1 MSLFLIVSV
10 AALILCAAVL
20 IISYI
25 CFRIGFYAAP
35 RKDNGGEIEL
45 PVGEI
50 YEPFWPAMRKWAE
63 ETRALPQE
71 EVSITSFDGLKLYGK
86 YYEYAPGAPIELMF
100 HGYRGAAER
109 DLAGGVQRCFKV
121 GRSALIVDQRCAGKS
136 EGSVITFGVNEHR
149 DCLAWVDFM
158 LKKFGPDVKIIL
170 TGISMG
176 ASTVLIAG
184 GQKLPD
190 NVIGILADCG
200 FTSAKEIVMTVI
212 KQFLKPECQRK
223 TADLQLYFCL
233 PVLHRYLTGSIL
245 GLNRTGKTQTHHA
258 SLHRPHQIIRTAVI
272 TDILIRLHPLFRLGA
287 QGFCHLFLPVN
298 KHLVQIT
305 GNFLELL
312 ILQQTSDKFF
322 LGILFVFPFHH
333 ICIARNQLLAFV
345 FDQRCHLNKIF
356 AGNLQMKLIHAGNKR
371 YVLVRQYI

>member
-1 MSLFLIVSV
+1 MSTL
-10 AALILCAAVL
+10 LILAISTLVICVIVL

-25 CFRIGFYAAP
+25 CFRIGFYAPP
-35 RKDNGGEIEL
+35 RPDNGGEIEL

-136 EGSVITFGVNEHR
+136 EGNVISFGVNEHR
-149 DCLAWVDFM
+149 DCLKWIDFM
-158 LKKFGPDVKIIL
+158 LEKFGPDVKIIL

-184 GQKLPD
+184 GQELPN

-200 FTSAKEIVMTVI
+200 FTSAKEIIHSVI
-212 KQFLKPECQRK
+212 RQMG
-223 TADLQLYFCL
+223 L
-233 PVLHRYLTGSIL
+233 PPKLAYPFV
-245 GLNRTGKTQTHHA
+245 K
-258 SLHRPHQIIRTAVI
+258 
-272 TDILIRLHPLFRLGA
+272 LGA
-287 QGFCHLFLPVN
+287 KLYGHFDLEEVDAISAVRNCKVPVIFYHGDADDYVPCRMSQEN
-298 KHLVQIT
+298 YEACASRKRLV
-305 GNFLELL
+305 L
-312 ILQQTSDKFF
+312 IPGAGHGLSYPIAPEYYRSTLKEFF
-322 LGILFVFPFHH
+322 GPEASCPEKSKVSTFS
-333 ICIARNQLLAFV
+333 
-345 FDQRCHLNKIF
+345 
-356 AGNLQMKLIHAGNKR
+356 
-371 YVLVRQYI
+371 